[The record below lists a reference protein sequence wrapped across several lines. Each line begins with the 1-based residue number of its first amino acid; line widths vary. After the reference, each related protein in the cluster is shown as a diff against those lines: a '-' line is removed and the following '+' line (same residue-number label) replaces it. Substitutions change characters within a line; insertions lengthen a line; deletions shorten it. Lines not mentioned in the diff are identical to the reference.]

1 MSLQQFIDGYWKAR
15 PDDVLEID
23 DKISVDY
30 EPTCYANE
38 LRDRNPILL
47 FNRVDGYD
55 GIRLINNIFGTKERI
70 AFSLGCAEKDLY
82 GRWNDIIS
90 KKNGNPLIVSDAQ
103 VKEVIYGEDSLDL
116 LRLPAP
122 RHYKEDGG
130 RYISGGLIAAR
141 NPADNDIINLSF
153 ARIQLLEKDKVA
165 LSMHSRG
172 HLWNYYLLSRKAGRP
187 LPVTVIIGAH
197 PIYYMAAAARIEDEY
212 SKVGSVIEP
221 RLTQGITN
229 DIPVPADAEIVF
241 EGEIS
246 ANEEFHEGPFSEYT
260 GYISNRSTNN
270 LMRVRSLYMKS
281 DPIFLDINPSNA
293 KEHVLLSSVAKEAP
307 MMQEIERF
315 MPPNEYLLNWPTASS
330 HYMAIG
336 SIRRPEPG
344 LAKQLGLILLGLDHY
359 LKIVVVGDGE
369 GNTKFRDLMGR
380 LAGSSSRVGNMDI
393 LPGVFCNRL
402 DPSANPEGTSSKVIF
417 VINSHDNA
425 KAAPGGVENSLVLS
439 HTYRDDGGLNIILD
453 DDIDL
458 SNDDEIIWALSTRLQ
473 PAEGIRTVDGRIV
486 IDSRRPHLLRPTM
499 PEDVVQRV
507 RAKVRSLRAVS

>member
-1 MSLQQFIDGYWKAR
+1 MSLQQFIDSYRKAR

-23 DKISVDY
+23 EKISVDY

-38 LRDRNPILL
+38 LGDRNPMLL

-82 GRWNDIIS
+82 SRWNDIINR
-90 KKNGNPLIVSDAQ
+90 KNGKISIVSDAQ
-103 VKEVIYGEDSLDL
+103 VKEVIYGKDYLNL

-122 RHYKEDGG
+122 RHYEEDGG

-141 NPADNDIINLSF
+141 NPADSNIINLSF
-153 ARIQLLEKDKVA
+153 ARIQLVDKDKAA

-172 HLWNYYLLSRKAGRP
+172 HLWNYYLLSKKAGKP

-197 PIYYMAAAARIEDEY
+197 PIYYMAAAAHIEDEY
-212 SKVGSVIEP
+212 SKIGSVIEP
-221 RLTQGITN
+221 KLTEGITN
-229 DIPVPADAEIVF
+229 DIPVPANAEIAF

-246 ANEEFHEGPFSEYT
+246 PTEEFHEGPFGEYT
-260 GYISNRSTNN
+260 GYMSNRSTNN
-270 LMRVRSLYMKS
+270 LMHIRSLYMKS
-281 DPIFLDINPSNA
+281 NPFFLDINPSNA

-307 MMQEIERF
+307 MMQEIKQF
-315 MPPNEYLLNWPTASS
+315 MPPNEYSLNWPTASS

-344 LAKQLGLILLGLDHY
+344 LAKQLGIIMLGLDHY
-359 LKIVVVGDGE
+359 LKIVIVGDGE
-369 GNTKFRDLMGR
+369 GEMKFRDLMGR
-380 LAGSSSRVGNMDI
+380 LARSSSRVENMDI
-393 LPGVFCNRL
+393 LPGIFCNRL
-402 DPSANPEGTSSKVIF
+402 DPSASPEGTSSKVIF
-417 VINSHDNA
+417 VANSHDNA
-425 KAAPGGVENSLVLS
+425 ATASVGVEDSLVLS

-486 IDSRRPHLLRPTM
+486 IDSRRPNLLRPTM